1 MPGRAGLGTRD
12 TRSRRTDG
20 AQGTI
25 RALTFA
31 RALSGGLR
39 GTAYDRPVTSTSEPP
54 GLGNLIR
61 CDPGHG
67 LHLERDRLHG
77 LVADRVFFWLD
88 VHAPEAADLEI
99 LRDELGFHPLSLEDS
114 WRFGQRP
121 KIDAYDGYVFLV
133 VFGASSEQDE
143 DGLVEVHC
151 FYSDRYLITLHR
163 DDAPSLTALRER
175 YVKRE
180 APVDDPARLL
190 HGVVDGLVDSF
201 FPRLEVID
209 DRVDSLE
216 DEIFRNA
223 GDPELQ
229 EIFAMKRA
237 LVTMRKVI
245 APQRDLFAS
254 ITAGVEAF
262 PGMTDE
268 DQRYFRDV
276 YDHLIRIGD
285 MVDTY
290 RDLLTGAMDVY
301 LSTVSN
307 RLNTV
312 MKQLAIIATVFMP
325 LTFLTGFFGQN
336 LGWLVAHSTGLG
348 HFLVFGLGLEL
359 MTLAIVLGFF
369 WRRGWLRR

>member
-1 MPGRAGLGTRD
+1 M
-12 TRSRRTDG
+12 
-20 AQGTI
+20 
-25 RALTFA
+25 RALLA
-31 RALSGGLR
+31 AG
-39 GTAYDRPVTSTSEPP
+39 E
-54 GLGNLIR
+54 
-61 CDPGHG
+61 
-67 LHLERDRLHG
+67 
-77 LVADRVFFWLD
+77 FFWLD
-88 VHAPEAADLEI
+88 VHDPAASDLEI
-99 LRDELGFHPLSLEDS
+99 LREEFDFHPLSLEDS

-121 KIDAYDGYVFLV
+121 KIDEYDGYVFLV
-133 VFGASSEQDE
+133 VFGASSSDDR

-151 FYSDRYLITLHR
+151 FYSNHFLVTVRR
-163 DDAPSLTALRER
+163 DEAPSIEALLER
-175 YVKRE
+175 SIKRD
-180 APVDDPARLL
+180 APVDDPARLM
-190 HGVVDGLVDSF
+190 HAVVDGLVDSF

-209 DRVDSLE
+209 DRIDALE
-216 DEIFRNA
+216 DEIFRDA

-245 APQRDLFAS
+245 APQRDLFSS
-254 ITAGVEAF
+254 IVVGVDSF
-262 PGMTDE
+262 PGMTAD

-285 MVDTY
+285 MIDTY

-307 RLNTV
+307 RLNGV

-336 LGWLVAHSTGLG
+336 LGWLVTHSGGLS

-359 MTLAIVLGFF
+359 LTLAIVLGYFF
-369 WRRGWLRR
+369 RRGWLSR